1 MGGSLTLLNRK
12 KQTLSIF
19 GKSLLLISGL
29 RAYYVDLRRAVSI
42 SNKGLPFF
50 AGQSLAYQQEFRT
63 A

>member
-29 RAYYVDLRRAVSI
+29 RAYYADLRRAVSI
-42 SNKGLPFF
+42 SNKGLPF
-50 AGQSLAYQQEFRT
+50 AGQSLAYQQEYRT